1 MRSLALLSARA
12 TVVAA
17 LSASLLT
24 VGCGTTTTN
33 LGDPNVPRNEGLV
46 TAKRC
51 PTRSSPRGCT
61 A

>member
-24 VGCGTTTTN
+24 LGCGSTTTN
-33 LGDPNVPRNEGLV
+33 AGGPNVPRNEGAIS
-46 TAKRC
+46 TAAKR
-51 PTRSSPRGCT
+51 SS
-61 A
+61 